1 MDERRRRIE
10 TRDPFARPFIPM
22 PRTVGFA
29 LNLAALAAIVCVP
42 IATRLPD
49 AVVVY
54 FGVGAGIGILTCI
67 PIGVA
72 NVIVIDSAMRYGVP
86 RAVGAAIG
94 GALADGIY
102 SSIGMF
108 GIDPLLAR
116 HPMLPKI
123 LRAISGVVLVGYGL
137 LLARARGSAAPVS
150 AVSLDRK
157 AQLGRGVVVGLAA
170 TLLNPSAL
178 VTWVVIVGAHAVGLG
193 AAERGGWVLG
203 IVVGTFVWFLVV
215 IALAVRGQRALRGNA
230 IWVTRLAGLAVLA
243 WGVVS
248 LVRIAMEGK
257 G

>member
-1 MDERRRRIE
+1 MGKRRDLP
-10 TRDPFARPFIPM
+10 DPLSRPFIAI
-22 PRTVGFA
+22 PRIIGFA
-29 LNLAALAAIVCVP
+29 LNVAALAAIIGVP
-42 IATRLPD
+42 IAARLPD
-49 AVVVY
+49 AVVGY
-54 FGVGAGIGILTCI
+54 FGLGAGIGIVTCI
-67 PIGVA
+67 PLGVA

-123 LRAISGVVLVGYGL
+123 LRGVSGAVLVVYGL
-137 LLARARGSAAPVS
+137 LLARSRGNAAPASVLP
-150 AVSLDRK
+150 LDRK
-157 AQLGRGVVVGLAA
+157 AQLGRGVLVGLAA

-203 IVVGTFVWFLVV
+203 IVVGTFGWFLVV

-230 IWVTRLAGLAVLA
+230 VWITRLAGLAVLA

-248 LVRIAMEGK
+248 LVRIVLEGK